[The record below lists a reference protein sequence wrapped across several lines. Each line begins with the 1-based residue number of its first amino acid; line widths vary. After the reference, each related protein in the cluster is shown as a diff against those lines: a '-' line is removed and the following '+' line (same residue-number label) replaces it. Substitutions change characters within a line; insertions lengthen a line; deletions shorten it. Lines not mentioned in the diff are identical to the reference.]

1 MANKGGSSAPA
12 RFERVSIQSASSIK
26 SMHTEKPP
34 KGGVA
39 RRIRKSYETG
49 HRPKFLVLIDETDDC
64 GKAVYY
70 ASRRAARVR
79 AGVSLLRVVEP
90 PQGEIPFLGV
100 VEVIKAEAEEEARQ
114 LLAPWVA
121 LAQAV
126 VGEPPETV
134 IRHGDVAAEI
144 FKLIEADE
152 DIAMLVLAAGSSQK
166 GPGPLVAELGR
177 TAGTY
182 PLPVVIVP
190 AHLSEEELD
199 ALS

>member
-1 MANKGGSSAPA
+1 
-12 RFERVSIQSASSIK
+12 
-26 SMHTEKPP
+26 MHSEISK
-34 KGGVA
+34 KDAAV
-39 RRIRKSYETG
+39 RRIRKSYEAG

-70 ASRRAARVR
+70 ASRRAARVG
-79 AGVSLLRVVEP
+79 ASVLLLRVIEP
-90 PQGEIPFLGV
+90 LQGEVPFLAV
-100 VEVIKAEAEEEARQ
+100 VEVMKTEAEEEARQ
-114 LLAPWVA
+114 LLSRWVTLARAVAP
-121 LAQAV
+121 
-126 VGEPPETV
+126 EPPETV

-144 FKLIEADE
+144 FGLIEADD
-152 DIAMLVLAAGSSQK
+152 DIAMLVLAAGSSQT

>member
-1 MANKGGSSAPA
+1 MYTEIQQKGA
-12 RFERVSIQSASSIK
+12 
-26 SMHTEKPP
+26 
-34 KGGVA
+34 VA
-39 RRIRKSYETG
+39 RRIRKSYEAG
-49 HRPKFLVLIDETDDC
+49 HRPKFLVLVDETDDC

-70 ASRRAARVR
+70 ASRRAARVG
-79 AGVSLLRVVEP
+79 AKVSLLRVIDP

-100 VEVIKAEAEEEARQ
+100 IEVMKTEAEEEARQ
-114 LLAPWVA
+114 LLARWVA

-126 VGEPPETV
+126 AADTPETR
-134 IRHGDVAAEI
+134 IQHGDVAAEI

-152 DIAMLVLAAGSSQK
+152 DIAMLILAAGSSQK

-177 TAGTY
+177 TAGAY